1 MCRSIDLKEKIMSM
15 SGLSEKVHFWVSKA
29 FLRPVLTAILFT
41 SLLISSLPGNSSGIV
56 RIKDIASIGGLEN
69 KQLIGYGLVV
79 GLNGTGDGTKSA
91 FTVNSI
97 VSMLEKMGITV
108 SPSEIK
114 VKNVAAVIVTAELP
128 PFTPEGSRIDVTV
141 SSLGDASSL
150 EGGQLLMTP
159 MKGADGVTYAVAQG
173 PVSIGG
179 FNIDAGAGNVTRKN
193 HATVGRIP
201 EGAIVRRSTDKNEM
215 NGDQFT
221 LVLDDP
227 DYQSVTNIANQINF
241 KYKMMIAR
249 ALNSRLVRV
258 KVPPQY
264 RRNPVEF
271 IAEVGQMRV
280 AVDSHAR
287 VVINER
293 TGTIVVG
300 GDVLID
306 EVAIAHGNLKIE
318 IKANYAVSQPMAFAG
333 GESVIVPEIETVVE
347 DKEARFFAVR
357 PSNTVGDIASA
368 LNELGVTPRDM
379 IAIFQALK
387 KAGALKA
394 DLIIM

>member
-1 MCRSIDLKEKIMSM
+1 MNSRFIHKRD
-15 SGLSEKVHFWVSKA
+15 V
-29 FLRPVLTAILFT
+29 LRRPGGAALCHLCICFIILVLVLNYP
-41 SLLISSLPGNSSGIV
+41 SDSWSIV
-56 RIKDIASIGGLEN
+56 RIKDVAAIGGLEN

-108 SPSEIK
+108 SADEIR
-114 VKNVAAVIVTAELP
+114 VKNVAAVMVTAELQ

-141 SSLGDASSL
+141 SSLGDATSL

-159 MKGADGVTYAVAQG
+159 LKGSDGVTYAVAQG

-179 FNIDAGAGNVTRKN
+179 FNIEAGAGNVTRKN

-201 EGAIVRRSTDKNEM
+201 KGAIVRRGSDSEEV
-215 NGDQFT
+215 GSDQFT
-221 LVLDDP
+221 LVLEDP
-227 DYQSVTNIANQINF
+227 DYQSVSNIANQINF

-249 ALNSRLVRV
+249 PLNSRLVRV
-258 KVPPQY
+258 KVPPQF

-280 AVDSHAR
+280 EIDKQAR

-293 TGTIVVG
+293 TGTIVIG
-300 GDVLID
+300 GDVVID

-333 GESVIVPEIETVVE
+333 GESIIVPEIETVVE

-379 IAIFQALK
+379 VAIFQALK
-387 KAGALKA
+387 RAGALKA
-394 DLIIM
+394 ELIIM